1 MHPEIEKLIDLA
13 LVDGHI
19 TDKERNVI
27 LNKAAE
33 YGISSDE
40 VEMIWEAKKT
50 LLEKS
55 SIEAQIKCPACG
67 ARISGLTKTCN
78 CGYVFN
84 TGSINETKSL
94 EASIESLENLIIQVR
109 GLSGKSSKE
118 HIELLIGKVE
128 KEIRY
133 IKTRYADNP
142 EVKKL
147 LSELEI
153 ISNKYI
159 TKAVKKKKRRII
171 IVSIF
176 AGFGILLFLYL
187 FVKSRQ
193 IEMDNSTFIA
203 KCDSLQNPKLKER
216 VKSFK
221 RNYLYWENF
230 KDDFF
235 ENYPDHNDGYVR
247 YCSIRYKFNEKTSYK
262 IADNQLSVIQ
272 KKFKTPIDFILYDD
286 RNNFRNLESTSKID
300 STFILTLISKS
311 RWQLKREI
319 DEKIKIIQNTELQE
333 DLMSLNDIDSLKQA
347 SLVFWNSDIKNFI
360 MNTQKGNYPRMGLVE
375 YIMQTFRTDR
385 QTATNYCEE
394 RLNFFEK
401 KFKMPIDFFSYRD
414 YIYYSRTIRNPITND
429 KDDLENLNACE
440 IKYKLKKN
448 IK

>member
-50 LLEKS
+50 LLDKS
-55 SIEAQIKCPACG
+55 SVGAQIKCPACG
-67 ARISGLTKTCN
+67 ARISGLAKTCN

-94 EASIESLENLIIQVR
+94 EASIESLENLIIEVR

-118 HIELLIGKVE
+118 HIELLIGKVD

-142 EVKKL
+142 EIKKL

-159 TKAVKKKKRRII
+159 SKAVKKKKRRIV

-176 AGFGILLFLYL
+176 AGFGILLYIYL

-193 IEMDNSTFIA
+193 IEQEQSMDNLTYNA
-203 KCDSLQNPKLKER
+203 KCDSLQNPKLKEN
-216 VKSFK
+216 VKSYK
-221 RNYLYWENF
+221 NTYSYWENF

-235 ENYPDHNDGYVR
+235 ETYPDYNDGYVR
-247 YCSIRYKFNEKTSYK
+247 YCAIKYKFNEKTSYK
-262 IADNQLSVIQ
+262 IADNQFSFIQ
-272 KKFKTPIDFILYDD
+272 KKFKTPIDFVLYDD
-286 RNNFRNLESTSKID
+286 RNNFRNLESTSRID

-333 DLMSLNDIDSLKQA
+333 DLMLLNDIDSLKQA

-360 MNTQKGNYPRMGLVE
+360 MNTQSGYYPRMGWVE
-375 YIMQTFRTDR
+375 TVMQFYRADR

-394 RLNFFEK
+394 RLKFFEK

-414 YIYYSRTIRNPITND
+414 YIYYSRTIKD
-429 KDDLENLNACE
+429 KDDLENINACE
-440 IKYKLKKN
+440 KKYNLKTK
-448 IK
+448 